1 MTAPA
6 NTVQSSTTDKSTSE
20 VTQASASL
28 IGRVLLS
35 AIFILSGFSKLAAPA
50 MMVGYIGSVGLP
62 FPQLALALAIIVEIG
77 GGLALV
83 AGYRTRAVAA
93 VLAAFSVFTA
103 LAFHN
108 ALGDQNQFIHFFKN
122 IAMAGGLLQVVAF
135 GAGRFSL
142 DARRR

>member
-1 MTAPA
+1 MSTSA
-6 NTVQSSTTDKSTSE
+6 NTTFSATSE
-20 VTQASASL
+20 HGRSDVTHASASL

-50 MMVGYIGSVGLP
+50 MMIGYINSVGLP
-62 FPQLALALAIIVEIG
+62 FPPLALALAIIVEIG
-77 GGLALV
+77 GGLALI
-83 AGYRTRAVAA
+83 AGYRVRPVAA
-93 VLAAFSVFTA
+93 VLALFSVMTA
-103 LAFHN
+103 LAFHS
-108 ALGDQNQFIHFFKN
+108 ALADQNQFIHFFKN

>member
-1 MTAPA
+1 MSTSA
-6 NTVQSSTTDKSTSE
+6 NTAYSTSSE
-20 VTQASASL
+20 QSHSDVTQALASL

-50 MMVGYIGSVGLP
+50 MMVGYISSVGLP
-62 FPQLALALAIIVEIG
+62 LPQLALALAIIVELG
-77 GGLALV
+77 GGLALI
-83 AGYRTRAVAA
+83 AGFRTRTVAV
-93 VLAAFSVFTA
+93 VLALFSVSTA

-122 IAMAGGLLQVVAF
+122 IAMAGGLMQVVAF
-135 GAGRFSL
+135 GAGRFSF

>member
-1 MTAPA
+1 MST
-6 NTVQSSTTDKSTSE
+6 SSNIAHSTSEQNRSE

-28 IGRVLLS
+28 IGRILLS

-50 MMVGYIGSVGLP
+50 MMIGYISSVGLP
-62 FPQLALALAIIVEIG
+62 LPQLALAAAIIVEIG
-77 GGLALV
+77 GGLALI
-83 AGYRTRAVAA
+83 AGYRTRTVAA
-93 VLAAFSVFTA
+93 VLALFSVFTA
-103 LAFHN
+103 LAFHS

>member
-1 MTAPA
+1 MTA
-6 NTVQSSTTDKSTSE
+6 NI
-20 VTQASASL
+20 TQAAATPGSSDVAQASVSL

-35 AIFILSGFSKLAAPA
+35 TIFILSGFSKLAAPA
-50 MMVGYIGSVGLP
+50 MMVGYISSVGLP
-62 FPQLALALAIIVEIG
+62 LPQVALVIAILVEIG
-77 GGLALV
+77 GGIALI
-83 AGYRTRAVAA
+83 AGYRARAVAA
-93 VLAAFSVFTA
+93 VLAVFSVATA

-142 DARRR
+142 DARK

>member
-1 MTAPA
+1 MT
-6 NTVQSSTTDKSTSE
+6 TQTLSTTRSDTQ
-20 VTQASASL
+20 QASAAL

-50 MMVGYIGSVGLP
+50 MMIGYIGSVGLP
-62 FPQLALALAIIVEIG
+62 FPTLALALAIVVEIG
-77 GGLALV
+77 GGLALI
-83 AGYRTRAVAA
+83 AGYRTRTVAA
-93 VLAAFSVFTA
+93 ILALFSVATA

-108 ALGDQNQFIHFFKN
+108 ALADQNQFIHFFKN

-142 DARRR
+142 DARRG

>member
-1 MTAPA
+1 MTASA

>member
-1 MTAPA
+1 MST
-6 NTVQSSTTDKSTSE
+6 SSNIAHSTSE
-20 VTQASASL
+20 QNRSDVTQASASL
-28 IGRVLLS
+28 IGRILLS

-50 MMVGYIGSVGLP
+50 MMIGYISSVGLP
-62 FPQLALALAIIVEIG
+62 LPQLALAAAIIVEIG
-77 GGLALV
+77 GGLALI
-83 AGYRTRAVAA
+83 AGYRTRTVAA
-93 VLAAFSVFTA
+93 VLALFSVFTA
-103 LAFHN
+103 LAFHG

>member
-1 MTAPA
+1 MTTSA
-6 NTVQSSTTDKSTSE
+6 NIAQSTTSE
-20 VTQASASL
+20 QSRSDVTQASASL

-62 FPQLALALAIIVEIG
+62 FPQLALAVAIIVEIG
-77 GGLALV
+77 GGLALI
-83 AGYRTRAVAA
+83 AGYRTRTVAA
-93 VLAAFSVFTA
+93 VLAVFSVFTA

>member
-1 MTAPA
+1 MTTSANTAP
-6 NTVQSSTTDKSTSE
+6 STASE
-20 VTQASASL
+20 QNRSDVTQASASL

-50 MMVGYIGSVGLP
+50 MMVGYISSVGLP
-62 FPQLALALAIIVEIG
+62 LPQLALALAIVVEIG
-77 GGLALV
+77 GGLALI
-83 AGYRTRAVAA
+83 AGYRTRTVAA
-93 VLAAFSVFTA
+93 VLAVFSVFTA

-122 IAMAGGLLQVVAF
+122 IAMAGGLLQIVAF

>member
-1 MTAPA
+1 MTTSA
-6 NTVQSSTTDKSTSE
+6 NIAQTTTSE
-20 VTQASASL
+20 QSRSDVAQASASL

-35 AIFILSGFSKLAAPA
+35 VIFILSGFSKLAAPA

-62 FPQLALALAIIVEIG
+62 FPQLALAVAIIAEIG
-77 GGLALV
+77 GGLALIT
-83 AGYRTRAVAA
+83 GYRTRTVAA
-93 VLAAFSVFTA
+93 VLAVFSVFTA

>member
-1 MTAPA
+1 MTTSA
-6 NTVQSSTTDKSTSE
+6 NIAHSATAEQSRSD

-50 MMVGYIGSVGLP
+50 MMVGYISSVGLP
-62 FPQLALALAIIVEIG
+62 LPQLALALAIIVEIG
-77 GGLALV
+77 GGLALI
-83 AGYRTRAVAA
+83 AGYRTRTVAA
-93 VLAAFSVFTA
+93 VLAVFSVFTA

>member
-1 MTAPA
+1 MTNSA
-6 NTVQSSTTDKSTSE
+6 NIAQTTTSE
-20 VTQASASL
+20 QSRSDVTQASASL

-62 FPQLALALAIIVEIG
+62 FPQLALAVAIIVEVG
-77 GGLALV
+77 GGLALI
-83 AGYRTRAVAA
+83 AGYRTRTVAA
-93 VLAAFSVFTA
+93 VLAVFSVFTA

-122 IAMAGGLLQVVAF
+122 IAMAGGLMHVIAF

-142 DARRR
+142 DARRG

>member
-1 MTAPA
+1 MTASA
-6 NTVQSSTTDKSTSE
+6 NIAQPSASE
-20 VTQASASL
+20 QNPSDVAQASASL

-50 MMVGYIGSVGLP
+50 MMVGYISSVGLP
-62 FPQLALALAIIVEIG
+62 LPQLALALAIVVEIG
-77 GGLALV
+77 GGLALI
-83 AGYRTRAVAA
+83 AGYRTRTVAA
-93 VLAAFSVFTA
+93 VLAVFSVFTA

>member
-1 MTAPA
+1 MTASA
-6 NTVQSSTTDKSTSE
+6 NTVHSSTSEKGLSE

-93 VLAAFSVFTA
+93 VLAVFSVFTA